1 MFGFPCIFWCSS
13 STSDAENTRH
23 FFFLKP
29 FLKAL
34 MAAEFCMATRTSSA
48 HTSQNI
54 KPTQVPLIM
63 KVSEEKPLTDT
74 SVESYYLV
82 HTDYNKQPGFGTEQQ
97 GCQNRNYWDYSSE
110 SWLGRAQHADTVH
123 RYQNS
128 PTPPQEKPIQ
138 ENHPC
143 PITP

>member
-1 MFGFPCIFWCSS
+1 MLQKINQCLASPAF
-13 STSDAENTRH
+13 SDVHPQLVMQKTQGI

-110 SWLGRAQHADTVH
+110 S
-123 RYQNS
+123 
-128 PTPPQEKPIQ
+128 
-138 ENHPC
+138 
-143 PITP
+143 